1 MPESCGK
8 NCAPLSDGG
17 VCFRGGSERN
27 GVGQQPI
34 NDRLRNK
41 NEEEVN
47 GMPSE
52 AIRQIT
58 ETEQFLE
65 ARKAAAE
72 AEARRI
78 VADAERV
85 GQELAARVRADAA
98 EQGRVML
105 RQAEKRA
112 AVRAAE
118 ITGAAEAECLR
129 QRRRAESRLEA
140 TAEWIA
146 ERVVKH

>member
-1 MPESCGK
+1 
-8 NCAPLSDGG
+8 
-17 VCFRGGSERN
+17 
-27 GVGQQPI
+27 
-34 NDRLRNK
+34 
-41 NEEEVN
+41 
-47 GMPSE
+47 MPSE

-58 ETEQFLE
+58 ETEQFLQ

-78 VADAERV
+78 VADAERA
-85 GQELAARVRADAA
+85 GQKLMAQAQADAA

-105 RQAEKRA
+105 RQAEERA
-112 AVRAAE
+112 VARAAE
-118 ITGAAEAECLR
+118 ITEAAEAECLR
-129 QRRRAESRLEA
+129 QRRRAEARLEA